1 MSTTLALVIFAR
13 FFYSMKKRRVV
24 FVILGMVALVATV
37 ITLSVNVYHLYVEA
51 EKAQKTAFTGMRA
64 LQLAEAIEADIFEIE
79 PVKKYTKA
87 DLLWMNPLSRSFRE
101 VATRKTKR
109 PEIVEKELDL
119 TGYDKIF
126 LGFPIWGWAA
136 PSIVNAFLEKHDFS
150 GKTIIIFATSGGTT
164 KLDGCVKSLIPS
176 LSETTIVKEGR
187 VLNGEWTNEELAN
200 WAKEG
205 F

>member
-1 MSTTLALVIFAR
+1 MVRLNDNGGDMSKNLVIYFSAGGHT
-13 FFYSMKKRRVV
+13 K
-24 FVILGMVALVATV
+24 L
-37 ITLSVNVYHLYVEA
+37 
-51 EKAQKTAFTGMRA
+51 RA
-64 LQLAEAIEADIFEIE
+64 LQLAEAINADLFEIE

-150 GKTIIIFATSGGTT
+150 GHTIIIFATSGGTT

-187 VLNGEWTNEELAN
+187 VLNGEWADTELAD
-200 WAKEG
+200 WAKELLS
-205 F
+205 

>member
-1 MSTTLALVIFAR
+1 MSKNLVIYFSAGGHT
-13 FFYSMKKRRVV
+13 KVK
-24 FVILGMVALVATV
+24 
-37 ITLSVNVYHLYVEA
+37 
-51 EKAQKTAFTGMRA
+51 A
-64 LQLAEAIEADIFEIE
+64 LQLADAIGADVFEIE

-109 PEIVEKELDL
+109 PEIVDKKLDL

-150 GKTIIIFATSGGTT
+150 GKTIVVFATSGGTT
-164 KLDGCVKSLIPS
+164 KLDGSVKSLKPS
-176 LSETTIVKEGR
+176 LSETTIIKEGR
-187 VLNGEWTNEELAN
+187 VLNGEWSKEELAD
-200 WAKEG
+200 WAKDL
-205 F
+205 

>member
-1 MSTTLALVIFAR
+1 MKRLNDNGGHMSKNLVIYFSAAGHT
-13 FFYSMKKRRVV
+13 K
-24 FVILGMVALVATV
+24 L
-37 ITLSVNVYHLYVEA
+37 
-51 EKAQKTAFTGMRA
+51 KAI
-64 LQLAEAIEADIFEIE
+64 QLADAIGADVFEIE

-109 PEIVEKELDL
+109 PEIVDKELDL

-150 GKTIIIFATSGGTT
+150 GKTIVVFATSGGTT
-164 KLDGCVKSLIPS
+164 KLDGSVKSLIPS
-176 LSETTIVKEGR
+176 LSETAIVKEGK
-187 VLNGEWTNEELAN
+187 VLNGEWTKEALAELA
-200 WAKEG
+200 K
-205 F
+205 

>member
-1 MSTTLALVIFAR
+1 MSKNLVIYFSAAGHT
-13 FFYSMKKRRVV
+13 KLK
-24 FVILGMVALVATV
+24 
-37 ITLSVNVYHLYVEA
+37 
-51 EKAQKTAFTGMRA
+51 A
-64 LQLAEAIEADIFEIE
+64 LQLADAIGADVFEIE

-109 PEIVEKELDL
+109 PEIVDKKLDL

-150 GKTIIIFATSGGTT
+150 GKTIVVFATSGGTT

-176 LSETTIVKEGR
+176 LSETTIVKEGK
-187 VLNGEWTNEELAN
+187 VLNGEWS
-200 WAKEG
+200 KEDLVK
-205 F
+205 FAE

>member
-1 MSTTLALVIFAR
+1 MKRLNDNGGHMSKNLVIYFSAAGHT
-13 FFYSMKKRRVV
+13 K
-24 FVILGMVALVATV
+24 L
-37 ITLSVNVYHLYVEA
+37 
-51 EKAQKTAFTGMRA
+51 KAI
-64 LQLAEAIEADIFEIE
+64 QLAEAIGADLFEIE

-109 PEIVEKELDL
+109 PEIVDKELNL

-150 GKTIIIFATSGGTT
+150 GKTIVVFATSGGTT
-164 KLDGCVKSLIPS
+164 KLDGSVKSLIPS
-176 LSETTIVKEGR
+176 LSETAIVKEGK
-187 VLNGEWTNEELAN
+187 VLNGEWTKEALAELA
-200 WAKEG
+200 K
-205 F
+205 

>member
-1 MSTTLALVIFAR
+1 MSKNLVIYFSAAGHT
-13 FFYSMKKRRVV
+13 K
-24 FVILGMVALVATV
+24 L
-37 ITLSVNVYHLYVEA
+37 
-51 EKAQKTAFTGMRA
+51 RA

-101 VATRKTKR
+101 VATRKSKR
-109 PEIVEKELDL
+109 PEIVDKELDL

-150 GKTIIIFATSGGTT
+150 GKTIVVFATSGGTM
-164 KLDGCVKSLIPS
+164 KLDGSVKSLKPS
-176 LSETTIVKEGR
+176 VSETAVLKEGK
-187 VLNGEWTNEELAN
+187 VLNGEWTKEALAE
-200 WAKEG
+200 WADNAC
-205 F
+205 